1 MIFRGQ
7 PHQAYGGWSV
17 NIPQHSFKNNS
28 DKPARLLCMCAPSGQ
43 EKFFVPAGDARPP
56 KLSKAEQAERR
67 TTAKALSPSIEPG
80 RRYEGPGLVSC
91 APRVIRSE
99 DDSPIQLR
107 FIEGGIIPTI
117 PQAKELAIIRRGGA
131 ADVARNISIVFCNPL
146 KRTGD

>member
-1 MIFRGQ
+1 LIFRGQ

-17 NIPQHSFKNNS
+17 NIPQRSFKNNS

-107 FIEGGIIPTI
+107 FIEGGLTI
-117 PQAKELAIIRRGGA
+117 DHTAGERACEYQAGWCGRRHTQHFDG
-131 ADVARNISIVFCNPL
+131 VL
-146 KRTGD
+146 